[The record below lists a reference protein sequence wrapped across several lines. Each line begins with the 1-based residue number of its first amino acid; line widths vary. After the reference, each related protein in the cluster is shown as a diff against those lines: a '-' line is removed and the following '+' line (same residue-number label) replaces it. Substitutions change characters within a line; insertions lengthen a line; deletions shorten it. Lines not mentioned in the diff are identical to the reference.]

1 MMGLTN
7 CSEQCVNLVSDPDN
21 CGGCASRCGSGL
33 CLGGMCQQQGVG
45 HVVVIGHD
53 YVVNRSG
60 MNNLIGNAVLLSGD
74 DPVSVLAYEGAAT
87 PGAITGTNSA
97 IDQVAGARGRRW
109 VRQVVQAGDV
119 VARLPSADSL
129 LIYAQQGAS
138 DATLLQLGVDWGP
151 TLQTFVNSGRTVVLL
166 DGPSMNNAGTYQIL
180 TTAALFAATAR
191 ADVTGQTLTVVA
203 GGDAVAV
210 RVPRTYRAEMSSVAF
225 TTLEA
230 VKVVQTMAG
239 DAVVIHKF
247 F

>member
-1 MMGLTN
+1 
-7 CSEQCVNLVSDPDN
+7 
-21 CGGCASRCGSGL
+21 
-33 CLGGMCQQQGVG
+33 
-45 HVVVIGHD
+45 
-53 YVVNRSG
+53 
-60 MNNLIGNAVLLSGD
+60 
-74 DPVSVLAYEGAAT
+74 
-87 PGAITGTNSA
+87 
-97 IDQVAGARGRRW
+97 
-109 VRQVVQAGDV
+109 
-119 VARLPSADSL
+119 
-129 LIYAQQGAS
+129 
-138 DATLLQLGVDWGP
+138 
-151 TLQTFVNSGRTVVLL
+151 
-166 DGPSMNNAGTYQIL
+166 MNNAGTYQIL